1 MLEKIATQCNGN
13 LWYQKIGVLKNCLL
27 RKGHTFLATWT
38 KPLNCQIYIRVNK
51 ALLKQSVTLLAMKLN
66 VKHNIRKQEKNN
78 QMKAYYS
85 YVATQ

>member
-1 MLEKIATQCNGN
+1 MVPKNWCTEKLFVTRETHIPSN
-13 LWYQKIGVLKNCLL
+13 LDE
-27 RKGHTFLATWT
+27 T
-38 KPLNCQIYIRVNK
+38 LNCQIYIRVNK

-85 YVATQ
+85 YEATQ